1 MDSYFFKFP
10 FGVQVLFSTK
20 ALPPAA
26 LTRPPSPAITF
37 AQFVGTQ
44 KACSTRAVAVMDPTH
59 RHLQIACR
67 PEAVSMVDVV
77 MSDILA
83 VADVH
88 QRVIT
93 KLSES
98 RKVHKYFEMSSEAQ
112 HAFLHSSAAQSVT
125 CIVSNGHK
133 GASSQIISAL
143 PNLKLIACYGVGVD
157 AVDLDSGQFSFDF
170 SDADFCLFATVVN
183 RCNAVCSE
191 EARGDRDE
199 HARCA
204 Q

>member
-1 MDSYFFKFP
+1 
-10 FGVQVLFSTK
+10 
-20 ALPPAA
+20 
-26 LTRPPSPAITF
+26 
-37 AQFVGTQ
+37 
-44 KACSTRAVAVMDPTH
+44 MDPTH

-67 PEAVSMVDVV
+67 PQADSMADLV

-98 RKVHKYFEMSSEAQ
+98 RKVHKYFEMSPEAQ

-157 AVDLDSGQFSFDF
+157 AVDLDSGQFF
-170 SDADFCLFATVVN
+170 
-183 RCNAVCSE
+183 
-191 EARGDRDE
+191 
-199 HARCA
+199 
-204 Q
+204 